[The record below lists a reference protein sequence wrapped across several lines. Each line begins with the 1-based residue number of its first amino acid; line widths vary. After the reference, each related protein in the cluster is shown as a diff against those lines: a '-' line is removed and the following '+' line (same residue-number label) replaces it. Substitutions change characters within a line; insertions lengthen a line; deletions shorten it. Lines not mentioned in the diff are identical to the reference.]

1 MLIFKFR
8 IDNLI
13 ICFSNNLFVNNLCA
27 AETYAISFFKINV
40 IFAFF
45 IFFISLSL
53 FSVDFQKFVS
63 FDRKKILNLRI
74 LSETTKLI
82 FSAIF
87 CNEKTSNFVIITIIF
102 FFLIFET
109 FFIFTLCSDSF
120 DAFFIETDF
129 HFFARIDFECGMTF
143 FFQFVCSK
151 FFSLL
156 FYFFS
161 IHFFSELE
169 RRRQTT

>member
-1 MLIFKFR
+1 MLISKFQ

-40 IFAFF
+40 TFAFF
-45 IFFISLSL
+45 IFFISSSL
-53 FSVDFQKFVS
+53 FSVDFQKSVS

-74 LSETTKLI
+74 LNETTKSI
-82 FSAIF
+82 FSTIF
-87 CNEKTSNFVIITIIF
+87 CNEEVSNFVIITTI

-120 DAFFIETDF
+120 DAFFIETNF
-129 HFFARIDFECGMTF
+129 HFFARIDFECDMTF
-143 FFQFVCSK
+143 S
-151 FFSLL
+151 
-156 FYFFS
+156 FS
-161 IHFFSELE
+161 ICLFRIFCIIFLFFFDSFFLE
-169 RRRQTT
+169 A